1 VFGISMTEVV
11 IILVVALI
19 ILGPRQ
25 LVDVAKLLGRLYREV
40 QKLSWDIRNAVD
52 FDSPPV
58 SPPHYPPAPTPMEED
73 SPEDV
78 GNDMIPASNGK
89 SGPDFYAELLESSA
103 EDDEDLGETDSEK
116 VNSKPEETSPAEEKI
131 ENKSGDEPKEEFE
144 RTGIK
149 EGAE

>member
-1 VFGISMTEVV
+1 MFGISMTEVF

-52 FDSPPV
+52 FDAPAV
-58 SPPHYPPAPTPMEED
+58 SQPHYPPASTPIKED
-73 SPEDV
+73 SDQEV
-78 GNDMIPASNGK
+78 GNDLIPSFNEK
-89 SGPDFYAELLESSA
+89 SGPDFYAELLESSS
-103 EDDEDLGETDSEK
+103 EDDDSGETDSET
-116 VNSKPEETSPAEEKI
+116 VNGKTEATSPVDEKN
-131 ENKSGDEPKEEFE
+131 EKKTGDKPKEGFE
-144 RTGIK
+144 RTDTK